1 MMNNKAKELGLENTH
16 FVTPHGLDSEGHYT
30 TAYELAILADY
41 ALQNEIF
48 KNMVG
53 TKNHTVTISGYPKTL
68 SNTNELLGY
77 LNGVYGVKTGFTNGA
92 NRCLVTSAKRGE
104 LDIISVVLGADTKKD
119 RTKDSIKILEYAFE
133 NYTMYN
139 IKDVIKENYE
149 KWKQTNGDN
158 FYIEKGVSNKVDLIL
173 EEEKHS
179 IIPIKKTDIQNVN
192 VNIDCNF
199 EYSSPLEINTNIG
212 TVEVKI
218 GDETLY
224 SLAIKN
230 YNRIEKKDVRD
241 YLLQLLK
248 DFNKSFEYFRI

>member
-92 NRCLVTSAKRGE
+92 NRCLVTSAKRGV

-230 YNRIEKKDVRD
+230 SNRIEKKDVRD